1 MPLTHVQIWRGLD
14 RLAQAEG
21 LTASGLARR
30 AGLDSTAFNP
40 SKRLG
45 PPPESRPRWPSTESL
60 TRVLTVCGLSL
71 GQFARLAE
79 DAEEP
84 PTAVP
89 LLGLAQAGQDGFFDE
104 AGLPTGEG
112 WLETDLPQP
121 REGLY
126 SLEVSGESMA
136 PLYRPGDKLIV
147 DAEPQPVRRGDRVV
161 VRTHSGETLVKEV
174 ERTDASGL
182 SLLSIN
188 PDFPPRQV
196 ARADLA
202 WVRRILWVSQ

>member
-1 MPLTHVQIWRGLD
+1 
-14 RLAQAEG
+14 
-21 LTASGLARR
+21 
-30 AGLDSTAFNP
+30 
-40 SKRLG
+40 
-45 PPPESRPRWPSTESL
+45 
-60 TRVLTVCGLSL
+60 
-71 GQFARLAE
+71 
-79 DAEEP
+79 
-84 PTAVP
+84 
-89 LLGLAQAGQDGFFDE
+89 
-104 AGLPTGEG
+104 PTGEG

-121 REGLY
+121 RDGLY

-147 DAEPQPVRRGDRVV
+147 DAEPRPVRRGDRVV

-182 SLLSIN
+182 TLLSIN
-188 PDFPPRQV
+188 PDYPPRQV